1 MRTAM
6 IAILSTALIS
16 PILVGCDKEV
26 AKTDTTTK
34 NPDGSMKTDT
44 SKTVQHPD
52 GSVTNTNSSQTTP
65 PTH

>member
-6 IAILSTALIS
+6 IAILGAALIS
-16 PILVGCDKEV
+16 PVLVGCDKEV

-34 NPDGSMKTDT
+34 NPDGSTKTDT
-44 SKTVQHPD
+44 SKTVQHSD
-52 GSVTNTNSSQTTP
+52 GSSTVTNSSQTTP